1 MSFNVLRG
9 GTHTYYDDIESF
21 LYVLLLFFFSYAGP
35 LSKEELL
42 AADTQGFVHP
52 LGSGR
57 LAHMR
62 RWPLTYTKWAEGDM
76 DSIAESK
83 DSSLNRQKGAC
94 KLVRSAHVQQCMATN
109 WPGEALQHAILLL
122 LGECWQMFINSRRC
136 TAIGVLSLEYTKVS
150 HREFVGLLDRWW
162 AEFVHLEASACSSC
176 PF

>member
-9 GTHTYYDDIESF
+9 GKHTYHDDVESF

-62 RWPLTYTKWAEGDM
+62 RWPEDYIFWAEGQIHRVA
-76 DSIAESK
+76 SSK
-83 DSSLNRQKGAC
+83 DSDLNGRKGAHR
-94 KLVRSAHVQQCMATN
+94 LVWSAHVQQCMATN
-109 WPGEALQHAILLL
+109 WPGEELQRAILLL

-136 TAIGVLSLEYTKVS
+136 TAIGLGLDNTNVS
-150 HREFVGLLDRWW
+150 HGEFIRLLDRWL
-162 AEFVHLEASACSSC
+162 AEFVDLEASACSSC